1 MKKFLV
7 VMLILG
13 FAGVAFADSKNATF
27 ELATQ
32 ERSTGAGDAQAVRY
46 AFSEWGCDAIPFG
59 NMSAYS
65 IRIDGNQG
73 GAVFDPQGMA
83 THTRTFA
90 NHSAQFKAGI
100 SSFVIS
106 TTPVKKIRSNIVSLS
121 GGADP
126 RLTVRCTGRD

>member
-1 MKKFLV
+1 MKKLLV

-13 FAGVAFADSKNATF
+13 FAGTAFADSKNKTF

-32 ERSTGAGDAQAVRY
+32 ERATGAGGAQDVRY
-46 AFSEWGCDAIPFG
+46 AFNEWGCDAVPFG

-73 GAVFDPQGMA
+73 GTAFDPQGMA

-100 SSFVIS
+100 SSFTIS
-106 TTPVKKIRSNIVSLS
+106 TTPVKKVRATIISLS

-126 RLTVRCTGRD
+126 RLTIRCTGRD

>member
-1 MKKFLV
+1 MKKLLV
-7 VMLILG
+7 VMLIVG

-27 ELATQ
+27 VLATQ
-32 ERSTGAGDAQAVRY
+32 ERATGAGGAQDVRY

-65 IRIDGNQG
+65 IRIEGNQG

-90 NHSAQFKAGI
+90 THSSQFNAGI
-100 SSFVIS
+100 SSFIVN
-106 TTPVKKIRSNIVSLS
+106 TTPVKRIRPYIISQS

-126 RLTVRCTGRD
+126 RLTIRCTGRD

>member
-1 MKKFLV
+1 MKKLLV

-13 FAGVAFADSKNATF
+13 FAGIAFADSKNKTF
-27 ELATQ
+27 ELAIQ
-32 ERSTGAGDAQAVRY
+32 ERATGAGTGKDVRY
-46 AFSEWGCDAIPFG
+46 AFNEWGCDVIPFD

-65 IRIDGNQG
+65 IRIEGNQG
-73 GAVFDPQGMA
+73 GTVYDPQGMA

-100 SSFVIS
+100 SSFTIS
-106 TTPVKKIRSNIVSLS
+106 TTPVKKIRRNILSLS

-126 RLTVRCTGRD
+126 RLTIRCTGRD